1 MPKENGW
8 THVDPRYRIC
18 QCRLYSRQS
27 RRHQRLSCFASL
39 LLSFSS
45 RAVTKENPH
54 QPAPLHTVVDNSTTV
69 VTIGRRGGTEYPYD
83 TSELSPS
90 LVNGSRNDLLVL
102 TLLFKN
108 GDPLQVRFMFET
120 TMTPSIP
127 RLLYT
132 GFFLLLLNTFL
143 MAVVGT

>member
-1 MPKENGW
+1 M
-8 THVDPRYRIC
+8 
-18 QCRLYSRQS
+18 
-27 RRHQRLSCFASL
+27 
-39 LLSFSS
+39 
-45 RAVTKENPH
+45 TKENPH

-90 LVNGSRNDLLVL
+90 LVRDDLLVL

-108 GDPLQVRFMFET
+108 EDPLQVRFMFET